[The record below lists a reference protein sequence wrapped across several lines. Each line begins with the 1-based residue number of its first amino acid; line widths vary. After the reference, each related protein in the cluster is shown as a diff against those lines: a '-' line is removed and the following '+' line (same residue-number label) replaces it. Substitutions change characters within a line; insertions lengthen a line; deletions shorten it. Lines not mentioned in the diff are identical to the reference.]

1 MNHSRRSLVAVLAA
15 VGVAAIG
22 VGASNADSPPVG
34 PLPSGPVSNITS
46 QKGELVA
53 VALPQHSGG
62 LVWRIAR
69 AFDGNVVQEVN
80 EAESGGNVIVVFKAT
95 GAGTTS
101 IRFGLT
107 RGERQ
112 KAYQSRRFDI
122 HIR

>member
-1 MNHSRRSLVAVLAA
+1 MTYTKHSVAAVFAVAVLAA
-15 VGVAAIG
+15 VGV
-22 VGASNADSPPVG
+22 GASDADSPPVG
-34 PLPSGPVSNITS
+34 PLPSGPVSSITS

-80 EAESGGNVIVVFKAT
+80 EAEAGGNVIVVFKAT
-95 GAGTTS
+95 GTGTTS

-122 HIR
+122 HIG

>member
-1 MNHSRRSLVAVLAA
+1 MIRRKHSFATAVAVAALAA
-15 VGVAAIG
+15 VGV
-22 VGASNADSPPVG
+22 GASDADSPPVG
-34 PLPSGPVSNITS
+34 PLPSGPVSSITS

-80 EAESGGNVIVVFKAT
+80 EAEAGGNVIIVFKAT
-95 GAGTTS
+95 GTGTTS

-107 RGERQ
+107 QGERQ

-122 HIR
+122 HIG